1 MLIGR
6 AADRGAFK
14 GAALIGA
21 FLIIIAAWW
30 WDAALTAKDAK
41 SRSDL
46 RQYSPIT
53 VIVAAH
59 PL

>member
-46 RQYSPIT
+46 RQYSQLP
-53 VIVAAH
+53 
-59 PL
+59 